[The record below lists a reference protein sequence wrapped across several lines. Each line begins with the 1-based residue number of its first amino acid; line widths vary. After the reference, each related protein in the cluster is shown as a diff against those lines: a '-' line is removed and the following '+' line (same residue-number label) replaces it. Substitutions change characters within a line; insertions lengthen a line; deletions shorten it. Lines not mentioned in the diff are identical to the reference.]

1 MPARYW
7 VKCSWCF
14 TEIYRVT
21 FNYGKNRE
29 MLNFFCN
36 DKICKANWQIGEREK
51 LGYTKEWLESQY
63 ITLGKTANQIA
74 KEIGRDPK
82 RVWEWIRNYGL
93 ETRSRGSY
101 VSNQFQKGQESAFKG
116 KSHSDESKQKFREF
130 QLENSHLRGK
140 FGKDH
145 PRFGLRPKSWKG
157 GIAGLRQTV
166 YGTQEWKECVKTVWK
181 RDDATCQRCN
191 LRKNNARET
200 PFDIHHI
207 VSFEVAKLRTEVSN
221 LILMCEPCHY
231 WAHAK
236 KNQPNQFIKELE
248 LSESNQSINNR

>member
-1 MPARYW
+1 
-7 VKCSWCF
+7 
-14 TEIYRVT
+14 
-21 FNYGKNRE
+21 
-29 MLNFFCN
+29 MLNFFC
-36 DKICKANWQIGEREK
+36 DAKSCKAKWQIGEREK
-51 LGYTKEWLESQY
+51 LGYTKEWLEHQY
-63 ITLGKTANQIA
+63 IELGKTANQIA

-101 VSNQFQKGQESAFKG
+101 VLNQFPKGREPWSKG
-116 KSHSDESKQKFREF
+116 KHLSDETKQKIREG
-130 QLENSHLRGK
+130 QIKNSHLRGK

-166 YGTQEWKECVKTVWK
+166 YGTHKWKECVKAVWK

-191 LRKNNARET
+191 LRKNNAKEI

-207 VSFEVAKLRTEVSN
+207 VSFEVAELRTEVSN
-221 LILMCEPCHY
+221 LVLMCEPCHY
-231 WAHAK
+231 WAHTK
-236 KNQPNQFIKELE
+236 KNQPNQFIKELK
-248 LSESNQSINNR
+248 LSESNRSINN